1 MHDQHRGVVSSLHKI
16 LNLSQVLHIIYLGI
30 LIRRG
35 SPGLEGRVGLLERGI
50 YDFLF
55 KLFHTQENMC
65 LLIYYKI
72 TSTFKGKFEEDI
84 IIITK
89 VMLRLKDLDP
99 LYQSVTEDEG
109 ILIANLGAL
118 CWQTC
123 KKELFTHWSTEE
135 EATKA
140 DGWKEAG
147 KQIML
152 DSLKGKLEEGI
163 QTKLLLTESEY
174 KLSQIKEGLEGE
186 IERRTKERLETLSL
200 TLELQRVVP
209 LQQRLSVLESKEE
222 LLGFMKNQIDLQNES
237 IKTKEK
243 ELTVLQAT
251 LDQLKSTNKSSH
263 AIGKIGEA
271 TVFSMLEEYIIP
283 EFPFSRVEDK
293 TGVSHAADF
302 HVWLMPC
309 PNKTVKILIDAKKY
323 KTNVKMSEIQKLHSD
338 VDADPEATAG
348 LMISLDSGMCNFK
361 QFEIGKS
368 PKNKLIMYVT
378 MENMDPTEQVNGLIR
393 ALRVLSSIA
402 AVNDIEQQR
411 SMLENIEIFVSEID
425 KSVKDMDRC
434 ITSQQKALDLMR
446 GTKEKLFTRLDTFRN
461 GTILLNL
468 DEELVSETIKCKG
481 IKGDGLRC
489 PYNPISGYEFCKRHG
504 AT

>member
-1 MHDQHRGVVSSLHKI
+1 
-16 LNLSQVLHIIYLGI
+16 
-30 LIRRG
+30 
-35 SPGLEGRVGLLERGI
+35 
-50 YDFLF
+50 
-55 KLFHTQENMC
+55 
-65 LLIYYKI
+65 
-72 TSTFKGKFEEDI
+72 
-84 IIITK
+84 
-89 VMLRLKDLDP
+89 MLRLKDLDP
-99 LYQSVTEDEG
+99 LYQTVTEDEG

-135 EATKA
+135 EAAKA
-140 DGWKEAG
+140 DGWKEEG
-147 KQIML
+147 RQTML
-152 DSLKGKLEEGI
+152 ESLKGKLEEGI
-163 QTKLLLTESEY
+163 QTKLLLTESEI
-174 KLSQIKEGLEGE
+174 KLTQLKEGLEGE

-222 LLGFMKNQIDLQNES
+222 LLGFMKHQIELQGES
-237 IKTKEK
+237 LKTKEK
-243 ELTVLQAT
+243 ELVVLQAT
-251 LDQLKSTNKSSH
+251 VDQLKSTNKSSH
-263 AIGKIGEA
+263 AIGKVGEA
-271 TVFSMLEEYIIP
+271 TVLSMLEEYIVP

-368 PKNKLIMYVT
+368 PKNKLIMYVSL
-378 MENMDPTEQVNGLIR
+378 ENMEPIEQVNSLIR

-402 AVNDIEQQR
+402 AVNDMEQQR
-411 SMLENIEIFVSEID
+411 SMLENIELFVSEID
-425 KSVKDMDRC
+425 KSVKEVDRC
-434 ITSQQKALDLMR
+434 ISSQQKAIDLMR
-446 GTKEKLFTRLDTFRN
+446 GAKEKLYTRLETFRN
-461 GTILLNL
+461 GTIILSL
-468 DEELVSETIKCKG
+468 DEETVISDTIKCKA

-489 PYNPISGYEFCKRHG
+489 PYNPVSGYEFCKRHG
-504 AT
+504 GGPTLVT

>member
-1 MHDQHRGVVSSLHKI
+1 
-16 LNLSQVLHIIYLGI
+16 LNG
-30 LIRRG
+30 G
-35 SPGLEGRVGLLERGI
+35 
-50 YDFLF
+50 
-55 KLFHTQENMC
+55 HTQTN
-65 LLIYYKI
+65 I
-72 TSTFKGKFEEDI
+72 
-84 IIITK
+84 

-99 LYQSVTEDEG
+99 LYQTVTEDEG

-123 KKELFTHWSTEE
+123 KKELFAHWSTEE
-135 EATKA
+135 ESIKA
-140 DGWKEAG
+140 DGWKEEG
-147 KQIML
+147 KKTML

-163 QTKLLLTESEY
+163 QTKLLLTESEI
-174 KLSQIKEGLEGE
+174 KLRQLKDGLEGE
-186 IERRTKERLETLSL
+186 IERRTKERLETFSL

-222 LLGFMKNQIDLQNES
+222 LLGFMKNQIELQNES
-237 IKTKEK
+237 LKTKEK
-243 ELTVLQAT
+243 ELAILQAT
-251 LDQLKSTNKSSH
+251 LDQLKSTSKSSH
-263 AIGKIGEA
+263 AIGKVGEA
-271 TVFSMLEEYIIP
+271 TVLSMLEEYIIP

-302 HVWLMPC
+302 HVWIMPC

-338 VDADPEATAG
+338 VDADPEATVG

-368 PKNKLIMYVT
+368 PKNKLIMYISL
-378 MENMDPTEQVNGLIR
+378 ENMEPTEQVSSLIR

-411 SMLENIEIFVSEID
+411 SMLENIELFVSEID
-425 KSVKDMDRC
+425 KSVKEVDRC
-434 ITSQQKALDLMR
+434 ISSQQKTLDLMR
-446 GTKEKLFTRLDTFRN
+446 GAKEKLYTRLETFRN
-461 GTILLNL
+461 GTILLSL
-468 DEELVSETIKCKG
+468 DDEPVLSDTVKCKA

-504 AT
+504 GGTILMT